1 MMQCAVILVA
11 LDLGKIESSGNFS
24 NLRQFAVFSR
34 KTRRR
39 KRRKSVGNCP
49 LVYLESGS
57 LFVFWENDCCVLFVF
72 NFRDSFPL
80 EWPLIYTIDVES
92 SPLLLYCFEEKSVP
106 LDVLNKLHLIRTIFG
121 SRILGQVS
129 IHQSFLVLL
138 LSWSPKTWGFISQR
152 CSIFGP
158 LMIII
163 ISDFPAVFRH
173 FHESVFNPNFDFSQI
188 CRWLQKSSFDVGFS
202 NKWSSSRL
210 PKDAIASN
218 RRHVGTRLFFAPSI
232 LPHFFSKMHS

>member
-1 MMQCAVILVA
+1 MQCAVILVT

-24 NLRQFAVFSR
+24 NLRKFAVFSR
-34 KTRRR
+34 KTSRR
-39 KRRKSVGNCP
+39 RRKSVGNCP

-80 EWPLIYTIDVES
+80 EWPLIFTIDVES

-138 LSWSPKTWGFISQR
+138 LSKNLGIY
-152 CSIFGP
+152 
-158 LMIII
+158 
-163 ISDFPAVFRH
+163 FPALFHFRPLDDY
-173 FHESVFNPNFDFSQI
+173 NNKRFSS
-188 CRWLQKSSFDVGFS
+188 CFS
-202 NKWSSSRL
+202 TFLWIR
-210 PKDAIASN
+210 
-218 RRHVGTRLFFAPSI
+218 F
-232 LPHFFSKMHS
+232 